1 MQPVFETPR
10 LLLRPRTLA
19 ETELCLAMD
28 REPGVTRYV
37 SGPWDDP
44 AAHRAFIEA
53 RTRGPYPSGMGY
65 WTVRRRTDNTFLGWI
80 LLIPED
86 AVGPE
91 TEIGW
96 RLMPSV
102 WGHNVA
108 AEAALPVL
116 RHAIQAL
123 RLPRAIADIDQRN
136 TASLRVA
143 EKLCMVRTETFHR
156 GGRVVVRCVAAPEGA
171 AHGPSATPFR

>member
-1 MQPVFETPR
+1 MQPVFQTPR
-10 LLLRPRTLA
+10 LLLRPWTLA

-37 SGPWDDP
+37 SGPWNDP

-65 WTVRRRTDNTFLGWI
+65 WTIRRRTDNTFLGWI

-102 WGHNVA
+102 WGIMSRPRRPRRCCA
-108 AEAALPVL
+108 TQSRRCACRAL
-116 RHAIQAL
+116 
-123 RLPRAIADIDQRN
+123 
-136 TASLRVA
+136 SL
-143 EKLCMVRTETFHR
+143 TST
-156 GGRVVVRCVAAPEGA
+156 
-171 AHGPSATPFR
+171 SATRLLCAWRRNFAWCGR